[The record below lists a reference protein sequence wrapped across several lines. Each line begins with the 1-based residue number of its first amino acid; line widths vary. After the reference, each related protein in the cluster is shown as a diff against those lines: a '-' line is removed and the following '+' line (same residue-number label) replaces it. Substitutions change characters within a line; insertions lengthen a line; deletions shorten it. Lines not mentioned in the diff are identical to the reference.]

1 MASDI
6 KSFNQASKF
15 SALRHPSF
23 LNMNP
28 FRDNKKLNPSPFHRS
43 RPVHFLLKP
52 AGLLLTLGIAL
63 SAFSQA
69 KVPNRITQAIDDRET
84 TQLRGSA
91 HPLLRHAADQGRM
104 DGGIQLDSVSL
115 TFKRTAAQ
123 DAAVEKL
130 LAGQQDPKSPDFHKW
145 LTPEQYADRFG
156 VSTADLNKVVSWLQS
171 EGFTVN
177 RVARG
182 RTQVWFTGSV
192 SQIETV
198 FRTEMHR
205 YTVNGEAHFANAI
218 EPAVPAAIAD
228 VVLGVHGLSN
238 FRPKSRAR
246 IRKVAP
252 EEVKENFTS
261 SISGNHYVAPDDFA
275 TIYDVKALYMATCG
289 GVPCDG
295 RGVGIAVAGQSAI
308 NLSDIDA
315 FRAAAGLPART
326 ASNFTTTLVPNSGT
340 SVVVTGDVGESS
352 LDLEWAEAVAKGAS
366 ETFVYVG
373 NAQNSSVFEAFFYA
387 IDNNIAPVISM
398 SYGNCEQNLP
408 SSFLTTMQQETQ
420 RANLQGQ
427 TISAASG
434 DFGVAD
440 CDSSSMLP
448 AQGGL
453 GVDIPGALPYVTSV
467 GGTSFS
473 GDLTSPGTY
482 WTATNNANNGSA
494 LQYIPETAWNNT
506 SPQIGLSATGGGAS
520 TLFSK
525 PSWQTGT
532 GVPNDGQRD
541 VPDIAL
547 AADPN
552 HDGYLL
558 CATDSGAT
566 PPQGPCVSGFRDSS
580 NNLNVAG
587 GTSFGAPTFS
597 GIVAILNQKT
607 GSKQGNVNPTLYAL
621 AASTPS
627 AFHDIT
633 SGNNIVPCGTGTKDC
648 PTTGALQYGFTAG
661 AGYDQVT
668 GLGTIDANVLL
679 NNWSSGNPTAADF
692 SLFGSL
698 VTVATPGGTGT
709 SSITV
714 DGRNGYS
721 GSVSFTCT
729 APASAFISC
738 SISGSPVALNSSTTS
753 GTVTLT
759 INTMHAALEPAGL
772 PFWFTGGGGMLAGV
786 FLLAIPS
793 RRRRLSVALALVTV
807 ALIVAAVGCGG
818 SSSST
823 PKGSGS
829 GTPVGNYTVTVNA
842 TDGTTSHSTNV
853 AVAVQ

>member
-1 MASDI
+1 M
-6 KSFNQASKF
+6 
-15 SALRHPSF
+15 
-23 LNMNP
+23 
-28 FRDNKKLNPSPFHRS
+28 
-43 RPVHFLLKP
+43 HFLLKP
-52 AGLLLTLGIAL
+52 AGLFLTLGIAL

-69 KVPNRITQAIDDRET
+69 KVSNRITQAIDDRET
-84 TQLRGSA
+84 TQLRGSV
-91 HPLLRHAADQGRM
+91 HPLLQHAADQGRM

-130 LAGQQDPKSPDFHKW
+130 LAGQQDPKSPNYHKW
-145 LTPEQYADRFG
+145 LTPEQYAGRFG

-218 EPAVPAAIAD
+218 EPAVPAALAE

-238 FRPKSRAR
+238 FRPRAR
-246 IRKVAP
+246 AHIRRLSP
-252 EEVKENFTS
+252 EEVKANYTNSQGLHFL
-261 SISGNHYVAPDDFA
+261 APDDFA
-275 TIYDVKALYMATCG
+275 TIYDVKALYTAGFDGT
-289 GVPCDG
+289 GV
-295 RGVGIAVAGQSAI
+295 RIAVAGQSAI
-308 NLSDIDA
+308 NTTDISA
-315 FRAAAGLPART
+315 FRTAAHLPALT
-326 ASNFTTTLVPNSGT
+326 SSNFTTTLVPNSGT
-340 SVVVTGDVGESS
+340 STVVTGDVGESS

-373 NAQNSSVFEAFFYA
+373 NSQTTSVFDAFLFA
-387 IDNNIAPVISM
+387 IDNITAPVISM

-408 SSFLTTMQQETQ
+408 SSFLTMVQQETQ

-434 DFGVAD
+434 DFGAAD
-440 CDSSSMLP
+440 CDNSSGLP
-448 AQGGL
+448 AQGGI

-473 GDLTSPGTY
+473 GDLSNAGTY
-482 WTATNNANNGSA
+482 WGPTNNGNNGSA
-494 LQYIPETAWNNT
+494 LQYIPETTWNNT
-506 SPQIGLSATGGGAS
+506 TSLNALSATGGGAS

-532 GVPNDGQRD
+532 GVPNDGQRA

-547 AADPN
+547 AADPD

-566 PPQGPCVSGFRDSS
+566 PPQGPCVSGGFGDSGGF
-580 NNLNVAG
+580 LNVAG

-698 VTVATPGGTGT
+698 VTIATPGGTGT

-772 PFWFTGGGGMLAGV
+772 PFWFTSGGGMLAGV
-786 FLLAIPS
+786 FLLAVPS
-793 RRRRLSVALALVTV
+793 RRRRWSVALALVTV

-818 SSSST
+818 SSSPST
-823 PKGSGS
+823 KGSGS
-829 GTPVGNYTVTVNA
+829 ATPVGNYTVTVNA

>member
-1 MASDI
+1 VS
-6 KSFNQASKF
+6 SF
-15 SALRHPSF
+15 
-23 LNMNP
+23 
-28 FRDNKKLNPSPFHRS
+28 
-43 RPVHFLLKP
+43 LKP
-52 AGLLLTLGIAL
+52 ATLFFTLGIAV
-63 SAFSQA
+63 SAFSQV
-69 KVPNRITQAIDDRET
+69 KVSNRIAQAIDDRDT
-84 TQLRGSA
+84 AQLRGTV
-91 HPLLRHAADQGRM
+91 HPLLQRATDQGRM
-104 DGGIQLDSVSL
+104 DGGIQLESVSL

-123 DAAVEKL
+123 EAAVEKL
-130 LAGQQDPKSPDFHKW
+130 LAEQQDPKSANYHKW

-156 VSTADLNKVVSWLQS
+156 LSSADLNKVVSWLQS

-205 YTVNGEAHFANAI
+205 YIVDGENHFAHST
-218 EPAVPAAIAD
+218 ELAVPAALAD
-228 VVLGVHGLSN
+228 VVLGVHGLSD
-238 FRPKSRAR
+238 FRPRAR
-246 IRKVAP
+246 AHIRKLSP
-252 EEVKENFTS
+252 EQVRANFTS
-261 SISGNHYVAPDDFA
+261 SISGNHFVAPDDFA
-275 TIYDVKALYMATCG
+275 TIYDVKALYTAGFDGT
-289 GVPCDG
+289 GV
-295 RGVGIAVAGQSAI
+295 RIAVAGQSAI
-308 NLSDIDA
+308 NTTDIDA
-315 FRAAAGLPART
+315 FRSASGLPART
-326 ASNFTTTLVPNSGT
+326 AANFTMTLVPNSGT
-340 SVVVTGDVGESS
+340 STVVTGDVGESS
-352 LDLEWAEAVAKGAS
+352 LDLEWAEGVAKGAS

-373 NAQNSSVFEAFFYA
+373 NSNTMSVFDAFLYA

-408 SSFLTTMQQETQ
+408 SSFLTMLQQETQ
-420 RANLQGQ
+420 KANLQGQ

-440 CDSSSMLP
+440 CDSSSKLP

-453 GVDIPGALPYVTSV
+453 GIDIPGALPYVTSV
-467 GGTSFS
+467 GGTSLS
-473 GDLTSPGTY
+473 GDLNSPGTY
-482 WTATNNANNGSA
+482 WSATNNGNNGSA
-494 LQYIPETAWNNT
+494 LQYIPETAWNDTTLAGVNA
-506 SPQIGLSATGGGAS
+506 LSASGGGAS

-525 PSWQTGT
+525 PSWQSGT
-532 GVPNDGQRD
+532 GVPSDGKRD
-541 VPDIAL
+541 VPDVAL

-558 CATDSGAT
+558 CATDSAAT
-566 PPQGPCVSGFRDSS
+566 PPVPPCSNGFRDSS
-580 NNLNVAG
+580 GNLNVAG

-607 GSKQGNVNPTLYAL
+607 GSKQGNVNPTLYAI

-698 VTVATPGGTGT
+698 VTIAHTSSSGT
-709 SSITV
+709 STITI

-721 GSVSFTCT
+721 GSVSFTCS

-738 SISGSPVALNSSTTS
+738 SISGSPAVLSSS
-753 GTVTLT
+753 IPNGTVTLT
-759 INTMHAALEPAGL
+759 INPTRAALDPAGL
-772 PFWFTGGGGMLAGV
+772 PFWFTSGGGMLAGV
-786 FLLAIPS
+786 FLLAVPS
-793 RRRRLSVALALVTV
+793 GRRRWGAALALVTV
-807 ALIVAAVGCGG
+807 ALLAAAVGCGG
-818 SSSST
+818 SSSPST
-823 PKGSGS
+823 KGSGS
-829 GTPVGNYTVTVNA
+829 GTPVGSYTVAVNA
-842 TDGTTSHSTNV
+842 TDGTTSHTTNV
-853 AVAVQ
+853 SVAVQ

>member
-1 MASDI
+1 MS
-6 KSFNQASKF
+6 SF
-15 SALRHPSF
+15 
-23 LNMNP
+23 
-28 FRDNKKLNPSPFHRS
+28 
-43 RPVHFLLKP
+43 LKP
-52 AGLLLTLGIAL
+52 ATLFFTLGIAV
-63 SAFSQA
+63 SAFSQV
-69 KVPNRITQAIDDRET
+69 KVSNRIAQAIDDRDT
-84 TQLRGSA
+84 AQLRGTV
-91 HPLLRHAADQGRM
+91 HPLLQRATDQGRM
-104 DGGIQLDSVSL
+104 DGGIQLESVSL

-123 DAAVEKL
+123 EAAVEKL
-130 LAGQQDPKSPDFHKW
+130 LAEQQDPKSANYHKW

-156 VSTADLNKVVSWLQS
+156 LSSADLNKVVSWLQS

-205 YTVNGEAHFANAI
+205 YIVDGENHFAHST
-218 EPAVPAAIAD
+218 ELAVPAALAD
-228 VVLGVHGLSN
+228 VVLGVHGLSD
-238 FRPKSRAR
+238 FRPRAR
-246 IRKVAP
+246 AHIRKLSP
-252 EEVKENFTS
+252 EQVRANFTS
-261 SISGNHYVAPDDFA
+261 SISGNHFVAPDDFA
-275 TIYDVKALYMATCG
+275 TIYDVKALYTAGFDGT
-289 GVPCDG
+289 GV
-295 RGVGIAVAGQSAI
+295 RIAVAGQSAI
-308 NLSDIDA
+308 NTTDIDA
-315 FRAAAGLPART
+315 FRSASGLPART
-326 ASNFTTTLVPNSGT
+326 AANFTMTLVPNSGT
-340 SVVVTGDVGESS
+340 STVVTGDVGESS
-352 LDLEWAEAVAKGAS
+352 LDLEWAEGVAKGAS

-373 NAQNSSVFEAFFYA
+373 NSNTMSVFDAFLYA

-408 SSFLTTMQQETQ
+408 SSFLTMLQQETQ
-420 RANLQGQ
+420 KANLQGQ

-440 CDSSSMLP
+440 CDSSSKLP

-453 GVDIPGALPYVTSV
+453 GIDIPGALPYVTSV
-467 GGTSFS
+467 GGTSLS
-473 GDLTSPGTY
+473 GDLNSPGTY
-482 WTATNNANNGSA
+482 WSATNNGNNGSA
-494 LQYIPETAWNNT
+494 LQYIPETAWNDTTLAGVNA
-506 SPQIGLSATGGGAS
+506 LSASGGGAS

-525 PSWQTGT
+525 PSWQSGT
-532 GVPNDGQRD
+532 GVPSDGKRD
-541 VPDIAL
+541 VPDVAL

-558 CATDSGAT
+558 CATDPGAT
-566 PPQGPCVSGFRDSS
+566 PPVPPCSNGFRDSS
-580 NNLNVAG
+580 GNLNVAG

-607 GSKQGNVNPTLYAL
+607 GSKQGNVNPTLYAI

-698 VTVATPGGTGT
+698 VTIAHTSSSGT
-709 SSITV
+709 STITI

-721 GSVSFTCT
+721 GSVSFTCS

-738 SISGSPVALNSSTTS
+738 SISGSPAVLSSS
-753 GTVTLT
+753 IPNGTVTLT
-759 INTMHAALEPAGL
+759 INPTRAALDPAGL
-772 PFWFTGGGGMLAGV
+772 PFWFTSGGGMLAGV
-786 FLLAIPS
+786 FLLAVPS
-793 RRRRLSVALALVTV
+793 GRRRWGAALALVTV
-807 ALIVAAVGCGG
+807 ALLAAAVGCGG
-818 SSSST
+818 SSSPST
-823 PKGSGS
+823 KGSGS
-829 GTPVGNYTVTVNA
+829 GTPVGSYTVAVNA
-842 TDGTTSHSTNV
+842 TDGTTSHTTNV
-853 AVAVQ
+853 SVAVQ

>member
-1 MASDI
+1 MS
-6 KSFNQASKF
+6 SF
-15 SALRHPSF
+15 
-23 LNMNP
+23 
-28 FRDNKKLNPSPFHRS
+28 
-43 RPVHFLLKP
+43 LKP
-52 AGLLLTLGIAL
+52 ATLFFTLGIAV
-63 SAFSQA
+63 SAFSQV
-69 KVPNRITQAIDDRET
+69 KVSNRIAQAIDDRDT
-84 TQLRGSA
+84 AQLRGTV
-91 HPLLRHAADQGRM
+91 HPLLQRATDQGRM
-104 DGGIQLDSVSL
+104 DGGIQLESVSL

-123 DAAVEKL
+123 EAAVEKL
-130 LAGQQDPKSPDFHKW
+130 LAEQQDPKSANYHKW

-156 VSTADLNKVVSWLQS
+156 LSSADLNKVVSWLQS

-205 YTVNGEAHFANAI
+205 YIVDGENHFAHST
-218 EPAVPAAIAD
+218 ELAVPAALAD
-228 VVLGVHGLSN
+228 VVLGVHGLSD
-238 FRPKSRAR
+238 FRPRAR
-246 IRKVAP
+246 AHIRKLSP
-252 EEVKENFTS
+252 EEVRANFTS
-261 SISGNHYVAPDDFA
+261 SISGNHFVAPDDFA
-275 TIYDVKALYMATCG
+275 TIYDVKALYTAGFDGT
-289 GVPCDG
+289 GV
-295 RGVGIAVAGQSAI
+295 RIAVAGQSAI
-308 NLSDIDA
+308 NTTDIDA
-315 FRAAAGLPART
+315 FRSASGLPART
-326 ASNFTTTLVPNSGT
+326 AANFTMTLVPNSGT
-340 SVVVTGDVGESS
+340 STVVTGDVGESS
-352 LDLEWAEAVAKGAS
+352 LDLEWAEGVAKGAS

-373 NAQNSSVFEAFFYA
+373 NSNTMSVFDAFLYA

-408 SSFLTTMQQETQ
+408 SSFLTMLQQETQ
-420 RANLQGQ
+420 KANLQGQ

-440 CDSSSMLP
+440 CDSSSKLP

-453 GVDIPGALPYVTSV
+453 GIDIPGALPYVTSV
-467 GGTSFS
+467 GGTSLS
-473 GDLTSPGTY
+473 GDLNSPGTY
-482 WTATNNANNGSA
+482 WSATNNGNNGSA
-494 LQYIPETAWNNT
+494 LQYIPETAWNDTTLAGVNA
-506 SPQIGLSATGGGAS
+506 LSASGGGAS

-525 PSWQTGT
+525 PSWQSGT
-532 GVPNDGQRD
+532 GVPSDGKRD
-541 VPDIAL
+541 VPDVAL

-558 CATDSGAT
+558 CATDPGAT
-566 PPQGPCVSGFRDSS
+566 PPVPPCSNGFRDSS
-580 NNLNVAG
+580 GNLNVAG

-607 GSKQGNVNPTLYAL
+607 GSKQGNVNPTLYAI

-698 VTVATPGGTGT
+698 VTIAHTSSSGT
-709 SSITV
+709 STITI

-721 GSVSFTCT
+721 GSVSFTCS

-738 SISGSPVALNSSTTS
+738 SISGSPAVLSSS
-753 GTVTLT
+753 IPNGTVTLT
-759 INTMHAALEPAGL
+759 INPTRAALDPAGL
-772 PFWFTGGGGMLAGV
+772 PFWFTSGGGMLAGV
-786 FLLAIPS
+786 FLLAVPS
-793 RRRRLSVALALVTV
+793 GRRRWGAALALVTV
-807 ALIVAAVGCGG
+807 ALLAAAVGCGG
-818 SSSST
+818 SSSPST
-823 PKGSGS
+823 KGSGS
-829 GTPVGNYTVTVNA
+829 GTPVGSYTVAVNA
-842 TDGTTSHSTNV
+842 TDGTTSHTTNV
-853 AVAVQ
+853 SVAVQ

>member
-1 MASDI
+1 VS
-6 KSFNQASKF
+6 SF
-15 SALRHPSF
+15 
-23 LNMNP
+23 
-28 FRDNKKLNPSPFHRS
+28 
-43 RPVHFLLKP
+43 LKP
-52 AGLLLTLGIAL
+52 ATLFFTLGIAV
-63 SAFSQA
+63 SAFSQV
-69 KVPNRITQAIDDRET
+69 KVSNRIAQAIDDRDT
-84 TQLRGSA
+84 AQLRGTV
-91 HPLLRHAADQGRM
+91 HPLLQRATDQGRM
-104 DGGIQLDSVSL
+104 DGGIQLESVSL

-123 DAAVEKL
+123 EAAVEKL
-130 LAGQQDPKSPDFHKW
+130 LAEQQDPKSANYHKW

-156 VSTADLNKVVSWLQS
+156 LSSADLNKVVSWLQS

-205 YTVNGEAHFANAI
+205 YIVDGENHFAHST
-218 EPAVPAAIAD
+218 ELAVPAALAD
-228 VVLGVHGLSN
+228 VVLGVHGLSD
-238 FRPKSRAR
+238 FRPRAR
-246 IRKVAP
+246 AHIRKLSP
-252 EEVKENFTS
+252 EQVRANFTS
-261 SISGNHYVAPDDFA
+261 SISGNHFVAPDDFA
-275 TIYDVKALYMATCG
+275 TIYDVKALYTAGFDGT
-289 GVPCDG
+289 GV
-295 RGVGIAVAGQSAI
+295 RIAVAGQSAI
-308 NLSDIDA
+308 NTTDIDA
-315 FRAAAGLPART
+315 FRSASGLPART
-326 ASNFTTTLVPNSGT
+326 AANFTMTLVPNSGT
-340 SVVVTGDVGESS
+340 STVVTGDVGESS
-352 LDLEWAEAVAKGAS
+352 LDLEWAEGVAKGAS

-373 NAQNSSVFEAFFYA
+373 NSNTMSVFDAFLYA

-408 SSFLTTMQQETQ
+408 SSFLTMLQQETQ
-420 RANLQGQ
+420 KANLQGQ

-440 CDSSSMLP
+440 CDSSSKLP

-453 GVDIPGALPYVTSV
+453 GIDIPGALPYVTSV
-467 GGTSFS
+467 GGTSLS
-473 GDLTSPGTY
+473 GDLNSPGTY
-482 WTATNNANNGSA
+482 WSATNNGNNGSA
-494 LQYIPETAWNNT
+494 LQYIPETAWNDTTLAGVNA
-506 SPQIGLSATGGGAS
+506 LSASGGGAS

-525 PSWQTGT
+525 PSWQSGT
-532 GVPNDGQRD
+532 GVPSDGKRD
-541 VPDIAL
+541 VPDVAL

-558 CATDSGAT
+558 CATDPGAT
-566 PPQGPCVSGFRDSS
+566 PPVPPCSNGFRDSS
-580 NNLNVAG
+580 GNLNVAG

-607 GSKQGNVNPTLYAL
+607 GSKQGNVNPTLYAI

-698 VTVATPGGTGT
+698 VTIAHTSSSGT
-709 SSITV
+709 STITI

-721 GSVSFTCT
+721 GSVSFTCS

-738 SISGSPVALNSSTTS
+738 SISGSPAVLSSS
-753 GTVTLT
+753 IPNGTVTLT
-759 INTMHAALEPAGL
+759 INPTRAALDPAGL
-772 PFWFTGGGGMLAGV
+772 PFWFTSGGGMLAGV
-786 FLLAIPS
+786 FLLAVPS
-793 RRRRLSVALALVTV
+793 GRRRWGAALALVTV
-807 ALIVAAVGCGG
+807 ALLAAAVGCGG
-818 SSSST
+818 SSSPST
-823 PKGSGS
+823 KGSGS
-829 GTPVGNYTVTVNA
+829 GTPVGSYTVAVNA
-842 TDGTTSHSTNV
+842 TDGTTSHTTNV
-853 AVAVQ
+853 SVAVQ

>member
-1 MASDI
+1 VS
-6 KSFNQASKF
+6 SF
-15 SALRHPSF
+15 
-23 LNMNP
+23 
-28 FRDNKKLNPSPFHRS
+28 
-43 RPVHFLLKP
+43 LKP
-52 AGLLLTLGIAL
+52 ATLFFTLGIAL
-63 SAFSQA
+63 SAFSQV
-69 KVPNRITQAIDDRET
+69 KVSNRITQAIDDRDT
-84 TQLRGSA
+84 AQLRGTL
-91 HPLLRHAADQGRM
+91 HPLLQLATDQGRM
-104 DGGIQLDSVSL
+104 DGGIQIESVSL

-123 DAAVEKL
+123 EAAVEKL
-130 LAGQQDPKSPDFHKW
+130 LAEQQDPKSANYHKW
-145 LTPEQYADRFG
+145 LTPEQYAERFG
-156 VSTADLNKVVSWLQS
+156 LSTADLGKVVSWLQS

-205 YTVNGEAHFANAI
+205 YTVNGENHFAHSN
-218 EPAVPAAIAD
+218 ELAVPAALAD
-228 VVLGVHGLSN
+228 VVLGVHGLSD
-238 FRPKSRAR
+238 FRPRAR
-246 IRKVAP
+246 AHVRKVSP
-252 EEVKENFTS
+252 EEVKANFTS
-261 SISGNHYVAPDDFA
+261 SISGNHFVAPDDFA
-275 TIYDVKALYMATCG
+275 TIYDVKALYTAGFDGT
-289 GVPCDG
+289 GV
-295 RGVGIAVAGQSAI
+295 RIAVAGQSAI
-308 NLSDIDA
+308 NTSDIDA
-315 FRAAAGLPART
+315 FRSASGLPART
-326 ASNFTTTLVPNSGT
+326 AANFTTTLVPNSGT
-340 SVVVTGDVGESS
+340 STVVTGDVGESS
-352 LDLEWAEAVAKGAS
+352 LDLEWAEGVAKGAS

-373 NAQNSSVFEAFFYA
+373 NSNTMSVFDAFLYA

-408 SSFLTTMQQETQ
+408 SSFLTMLQQETQ
-420 RANLQGQ
+420 KANLLGQ

-440 CDSSSMLP
+440 CDSSSKLP

-453 GVDIPGALPYVTSV
+453 GIDIPGALPYVTSV
-467 GGTSFS
+467 GGTSLS
-473 GDLTSPGTY
+473 GDLNSPGTY
-482 WTATNNANNGSA
+482 WSATNNGNNGSA
-494 LQYIPETAWNNT
+494 LQYIPETAWNDTTLAGVNA
-506 SPQIGLSATGGGAS
+506 LSASGGGAS

-525 PSWQTGT
+525 PSWQSGT
-532 GVPNDGQRD
+532 GVPSDGKRD
-541 VPDIAL
+541 VPDVAL

-566 PPQGPCVSGFRDSS
+566 PPVPPCSNGFRDSS
-580 NNLNVAG
+580 GNLNVAG

-633 SGNNIVPCGTGTKDC
+633 SGNNIVPCGAGTKDC
-648 PTTGALQYGFTAG
+648 PTTGAAQYGFTAG
-661 AGYDQVT
+661 PGYDQVT
-668 GLGTIDANVLL
+668 GLGSVDAAVLV

-698 VTVATPGGTGT
+698 VTIAHTSSSGT
-709 SSITV
+709 STITI

-738 SISGSPVALNSSTTS
+738 SVSGSPVVLSSS
-753 GTVTLT
+753 IPNGTVTLT
-759 INTMHAALEPAGL
+759 INPTRAALEPAGL
-772 PFWFTGGGGMLAGV
+772 PFWFTSGGGLLAGV
-786 FLLAIPS
+786 FLIAIPS
-793 RRRRLSVALALVTV
+793 RRRRWSVALAFVTV

-829 GTPVGNYTVTVNA
+829 GTPVGSYTVAVNA
-842 TDGTTSHSTNV
+842 TDGTTSHTTNV
-853 AVAVQ
+853 SVAVQ

>member
-1 MASDI
+1 MS
-6 KSFNQASKF
+6 SF
-15 SALRHPSF
+15 
-23 LNMNP
+23 
-28 FRDNKKLNPSPFHRS
+28 
-43 RPVHFLLKP
+43 LKP
-52 AGLLLTLGIAL
+52 ATLFFTLGIAL
-63 SAFSQA
+63 SAFSQV
-69 KVPNRITQAIDDRET
+69 KVSNRITQAIDDRDT
-84 TQLRGSA
+84 AALRGTL
-91 HPLLRHAADQGRM
+91 HPLLQHATDQGRM
-104 DGGIQLDSVSL
+104 DGGIQLESVSL

-123 DAAVEKL
+123 EAAVEKL
-130 LAGQQDPKSPDFHKW
+130 LAEQQDPKSGNYHKW

-156 VSTADLNKVVSWLQS
+156 LSTADLDKVVSWLQS

-205 YTVNGEAHFANAI
+205 YTVNGENHFAHST
-218 EPAVPAAIAD
+218 ELAVPAALAD
-228 VVLGVHGLSN
+228 VVLGVHGLSD
-238 FRPKSRAR
+238 FRPRAKAH
-246 IRKVAP
+246 IRKLSP
-252 EEVKENFTS
+252 EEVKANFTS
-261 SISGNHYVAPDDFA
+261 SISGNHFVAPDDFA
-275 TIYDVKALYMATCG
+275 TIYDVKALYTAGFDGT
-289 GVPCDG
+289 GV
-295 RGVGIAVAGQSAI
+295 RIAVAGQSAI
-308 NLSDIDA
+308 NTSDIDA
-315 FRAAAGLPART
+315 FRSASGLPART
-326 ASNFTTTLVPNSGT
+326 ASNFTITLVPNSGT
-340 SVVVTGDVGESS
+340 STVVTGDVGESS
-352 LDLEWAEAVAKGAS
+352 LDLEWAEGVAKGAS

-373 NAQNSSVFEAFFYA
+373 NSNTMSVFDAFLYA

-408 SSFLTTMQQETQ
+408 SSFLTMLQQETQ
-420 RANLQGQ
+420 KANLQGQ

-440 CDSSSMLP
+440 CDSSSKLP
-448 AQGGL
+448 AQGGIA
-453 GVDIPGALPYVTSV
+453 VDVPGALPYVTSV

-473 GDLTSPGTY
+473 GDLSSPGTY
-482 WTATNNANNGSA
+482 WSATNNGNNGSV
-494 LQYIPETAWNNT
+494 LQYIPESAWNDTTAVNA
-506 SPQIGLSATGGGAS
+506 LSASGGGAS

-532 GVPNDGQRD
+532 GVPSDGKRD
-541 VPDIAL
+541 VPDVAL

-558 CATDSGAT
+558 CATDSAAA
-566 PPQGPCVSGFRDSS
+566 PPVPPCSNGFRDSS
-580 NNLNVAG
+580 GNLNVAG

-621 AASTPS
+621 AASTAS

-633 SGNNIVPCGTGTKDC
+633 SGNNIVPCGAGTKNC
-648 PTTGALQYGFTAG
+648 PTTGAAQYGFTAG
-661 AGYDQVT
+661 PGYDQVT
-668 GLGTIDANVLL
+668 GLGSVDAAVLV

-692 SLFGSL
+692 DLFGSL
-698 VTVATPGGTGT
+698 VTIPTPGGTGT
-709 SSITV
+709 STITV

-738 SISGSPVALNSSTTS
+738 SISGSPVVLSSSATS

-759 INTMHAALEPAGL
+759 INTAHAALEPAGI
-772 PFWFTGGGGMLAGV
+772 PFWFTSGGGLLAGV
-786 FLLAIPS
+786 FLIAIPS
-793 RRRRLSVALALVTV
+793 RRRRWSVVLALVTV

-829 GTPVGNYTVTVNA
+829 GTPVGSYTVAVNA
-842 TDGTTSHSTNV
+842 TDGTTSHTTNV
-853 AVAVQ
+853 SVAVQ